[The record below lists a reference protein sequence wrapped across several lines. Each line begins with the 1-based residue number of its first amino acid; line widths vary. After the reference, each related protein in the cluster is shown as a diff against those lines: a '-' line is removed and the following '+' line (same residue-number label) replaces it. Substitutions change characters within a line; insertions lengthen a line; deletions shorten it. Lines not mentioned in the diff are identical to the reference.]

1 MHTFTI
7 LCLFILAI
15 LSTKAFG
22 RSLRGDDT
30 EGEEGAQSSMASSIN
45 KVEEKPI
52 IAEGHDKQIIK
63 ATNIMAKALGD
74 KNVAVNTERTMKR
87 QKFTKDPDSIKRT
100 LMKTLTTPSPSS
112 SRDYEKFGD
121 DASCYKRLIE
131 KTLDSSRKVVLP
143 IPPQR

>member
-52 IAEGHDKQIIK
+52 IAKGHDKQIIK

-74 KNVAVNTERTMKR
+74 KNVAVNTERTMKK

-100 LMKTLTTPSPSS
+100 EGSISPFYRLDRYHMSRSPIEESS
-112 SRDYEKFGD
+112 FR
-121 DASCYKRLIE
+121 ALC
-131 KTLDSSRKVVLP
+131 LDTMDHKLLK
-143 IPPQR
+143 